1 MRLDHRNIS
10 TNMKQ
15 LDKTFDTVKIFRGI
29 KTQLSE
35 KLNNMNGAEVTDFL
49 ATYNETY
56 YNQSIA
62 ETRLKYK
69 DEIDKMSFSEFS
81 SFLKNKY
88 DRNKYFKHTSF
99 DWVFI

>member
-1 MRLDHRNIS
+1 
-10 TNMKQ
+10 MKQ
-15 LDKTFDTVKIFRGI
+15 VNKTFDTVKVFRGI

-35 KLNNMNGAEVTDFL
+35 KLSHMNDAEVTGYL
-49 ATYNETY
+49 SAYNETY

-69 DEIDKMSFSEFS
+69 DVIDKMSFSEFA

-88 DRNKYFKHTSF
+88 VHHKILLSPLQSSGF
-99 DWVFI
+99 FI